1 LKSSLDYLTAVSKE
15 LETDLQSTWING
27 DGSIS

>member
-1 LKSSLDYLTAVSKE
+1 LKSSLDYLTEVSKE

-27 DGSIS
+27 DGFTS